1 MSYNNPTPV
10 KVGMTGVFSGTTYRV
25 LGRVVMGVVD
35 DGETYYWN
43 EFNLKSDA
51 GQIATLVYELTD
63 RGGEWRWFSM
73 FEPQFPITAADAA
86 SKRVGDP
93 INLDGSHLRITLRD
107 HSRIYFIEGEAPE
120 GEEVGDVAEY
130 FNAEADGA
138 MVVVSWTGDEVECY
152 HGMTISSLAVGRA
165 FNLPSASLRDLSSA
179 STDSQPSP
187 FPTVMVFS
195 VLGTLILLALVFSVF
210 RSRPAAPLRR
220 FAAPPVALKI
230 GSSGKI
236 DDRNYVITSDTLVE
250 LDEFGA
256 VFQRH
261 ELHLRDQDGNGAL
274 LIRGWKPGDKD
285 WCLLTLQDPSEPM
298 TPQQAAAVSCGKNI
312 PCAGTSV
319 PVDALFRFTALKVN
333 TDDPLQN
340 TTGKV
345 FYGFSGGTGVTRML
359 ARWDEDSVNFY
370 AGRPLNGDPTSVF
383 TAPLEK

>member
-10 KVGMTGVFSGTTYRV
+10 KVGMTGVFSGTIYRV

-73 FEPQFPITAADAA
+73 FEPQFPITAADAT

-187 FPTVMVFS
+187 FPTVMIFS

-220 FAAPPVALKI
+220 FAAPSVTLKV
-230 GSSGKI
+230 GSSGKL

-298 TPQQAAAVSCGKNI
+298 TPQLAAAVQCGKNI